1 MEGLGIALSEQDSHK
16 EQSNEKRV
24 PIDLVYRTPLHR
36 ANLAATRTPGI
47 RRFRDYLKARRAERA
62 QQRVLKPEEVR
73 RSPSTRAQ
81 RAKEKREL
89 RHQIRARERV
99 RITRQE
105 FVRERAGRRVALNNV
120 MKLFL
125 VRAFARWTGIV
136 LGFLVVVHLMG
147 DSVTLIGRLNRRET
161 NLLHLPE
168 LLWWKLPLA
177 IENVLPFAIVA
188 GITLACSEMQ
198 NQRAVV
204 VLRATGISIRQLATV
219 AGAFA
224 FCVGLLATLVLSPWH
239 AAATQQD
246 KFLSRNLSRLDALPP
261 IDFDN
266 LWIRTVG
273 SDAYAVVRVG
283 SWSPSTTTI
292 TDITTFTYFSQDQEG
307 SDATG
312 GTINVQHRPSRTLEG
327 ESGRQVAQALASSAA
342 RPENV
347 GFWQLPQVV
356 VNRSDLGL
364 DTNEYRLK
372 WQQLL
377 SLPLLFAA
385 LGLLGAGLVLRLG
398 SRITSRRPI
407 VLAII
412 LGLVVLFV
420 RKYFALQASLHQ
432 LPHEIAVFFPIVLCF
447 LLASFMLLGR
457 DRA

>member
-1 MEGLGIALSEQDSHK
+1 MNEQDFHK

-24 PIDLVYRTPLHR
+24 PIDQVYRTPHL
-36 ANLAATRTPGI
+36 PGI
-47 RRFRDYLKARRAERA
+47 WRFRDYLQARRAEQRA
-62 QQRVLKPEEVR
+62 LKPDEA
-73 RSPSTRAQ
+73 RSSTLARAQ

-89 RHQIRARERV
+89 RHQIQARERV
-99 RITRQE
+99 RIARQE
-105 FVRERAGRRVALNNV
+105 FVRERAVRPIALNNV

-161 NLLHLPE
+161 SLLHLPE

-224 FCVGLLATLVLSPWH
+224 FCVGLLATFVLSPWH
-239 AAATQQD
+239 ASATQQD

-266 LWIRTVG
+266 LWIRAVG

-283 SWSPSTTTI
+283 GWSPNTSTI
-292 TDITTFTYFSQDQEG
+292 TDITTFTYFSQGQG
-307 SDATG
+307 GNDATG
-312 GTINVQHRPSRTLEG
+312 GMINVQHRPSRTLEG
-327 ESGRQVAQALASSAA
+327 ESGRQVADALASSAV
-342 RPENV
+342 RPDNV

-372 WQQLL
+372 WQQLIA
-377 SLPLLFAA
+377 LPLLFAA

-412 LGLVVLFV
+412 LGLVILFV